1 MYSDHE
7 RQAYILPHELPR
19 KMKINN
25 RHINLKLL
33 TICKI
38 VTIIEKCSTD
48 STLVIFQLP
57 LPLTMCFDIEQEIHY
72 QRDLYFSSIIEPTI
86 EYTYKNEY

>member
-7 RQAYILPHELPR
+7 RQTYILPHELPR

>member
-7 RQAYILPHELPR
+7 RQMYILPHDLPR

>member
-7 RQAYILPHELPR
+7 RETYILPHELPR

>member
-1 MYSDHE
+1 
-7 RQAYILPHELPR
+7 
-19 KMKINN
+19 MKINN

-38 VTIIEKCSTD
+38 VTIFKKCSTD

-57 LPLTMCFDIEQEIHY
+57 LPPTICFDIEQEIDY
-72 QRDLYFSSIIEPTI
+72 QRDLYFNSIIEPTI
-86 EYTYKNEY
+86 EYTHKNE

>member
-7 RQAYILPHELPR
+7 RQMYILPHELPR

-72 QRDLYFSSIIEPTI
+72 QRDIYFSSIIEPTI

>member
-7 RQAYILPHELPR
+7 RQTYILPHELPR

-38 VTIIEKCSTD
+38 ITIIEKCSTD

>member
-1 MYSDHE
+1 MYSNHE
-7 RQAYILPHELPR
+7 RQMYILPHEFPR

>member
-7 RQAYILPHELPR
+7 RQTYILAHELPR

-33 TICKI
+33 TTCKI
-38 VTIIEKCSTD
+38 VTILKKCSTD

-57 LPLTMCFDIEQEIHY
+57 LPPTICFDIEQEIDY
-72 QRDLYFSSIIEPTI
+72 QRDLTSIVS
-86 EYTYKNEY
+86 

>member
-7 RQAYILPHELPR
+7 RQTYTLPHELPR

-86 EYTYKNEY
+86 GYTYKNEY

>member
-7 RQAYILPHELPR
+7 RQTYILPHELPR

-38 VTIIEKCSTD
+38 VTSIEKCSTD

>member
-7 RQAYILPHELPR
+7 RQMYILPHELPR

>member
-1 MYSDHE
+1 MYSDLE
-7 RQAYILPHELPR
+7 RQTYILPHELPR

-48 STLVIFQLP
+48 STLVIFPLP

>member
-7 RQAYILPHELPR
+7 RQMYILPHELPR

-57 LPLTMCFDIEQEIHY
+57 LPLTMCFDIEHEIHY

-86 EYTYKNEY
+86 EYTYKNKY

>member
-1 MYSDHE
+1 MHSDHE
-7 RQAYILPHELPR
+7 RQTYILPHELPR

>member
-7 RQAYILPHELPR
+7 GRTYILPHELPR

-38 VTIIEKCSTD
+38 VTIIKKCSTD

>member
-1 MYSDHE
+1 M
-7 RQAYILPHELPR
+7 L
-19 KMKINN
+19 
-25 RHINLKLL
+25 
-33 TICKI
+33 
-38 VTIIEKCSTD
+38 TD

>member
-7 RQAYILPHELPR
+7 RQMYILPHELPR

-57 LPLTMCFDIEQEIHY
+57 LPLTMCFDTEQEIHY

>member
-7 RQAYILPHELPR
+7 RQMYILPHELPR

-57 LPLTMCFDIEQEIHY
+57 LSLTMCFDIEQEIHY

>member
-7 RQAYILPHELPR
+7 RQTYILPHELPR

-57 LPLTMCFDIEQEIHY
+57 LPLTMCFDIEQEIHC

>member
-1 MYSDHE
+1 M
-7 RQAYILPHELPR
+7 YILPHELPR

-33 TICKI
+33 TIRKI

>member
-7 RQAYILPHELPR
+7 RQTYILPHELPR

-57 LPLTMCFDIEQEIHY
+57 LPLTVCFDIEQEIHY

>member
-7 RQAYILPHELPR
+7 RQTYVLPHELPR

>member
-7 RQAYILPHELPR
+7 RQTYILPHELPR
-19 KMKINN
+19 KMNINN

-48 STLVIFQLP
+48 STSVIFQLP

>member
-7 RQAYILPHELPR
+7 RQTHILPHALPR

-33 TICKI
+33 IICKI
-38 VTIIEKCSTD
+38 VTTIKKCSTD

-57 LPLTMCFDIEQEIHY
+57 LPLIMCFDIEQEVHY

>member
-7 RQAYILPHELPR
+7 RQMYILPHELLG

>member
-7 RQAYILPHELPR
+7 RQTYILPHELPR

-25 RHINLKLL
+25 RHITLKLL
-33 TICKI
+33 STREIITILK
-38 VTIIEKCSTD
+38 KCSTD

-57 LPLTMCFDIEQEIHY
+57 LPPIRCFDVEQEIDY

>member
-7 RQAYILPHELPR
+7 RQTYILPHELPR

-25 RHINLKLL
+25 RHINLKLF

>member
-7 RQAYILPHELPR
+7 RQIYILPHELPR